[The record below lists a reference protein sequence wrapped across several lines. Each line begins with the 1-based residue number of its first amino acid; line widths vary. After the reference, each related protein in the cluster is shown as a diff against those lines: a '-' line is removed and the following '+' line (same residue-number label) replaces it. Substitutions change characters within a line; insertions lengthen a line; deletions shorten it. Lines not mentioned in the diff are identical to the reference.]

1 MPSKDEL
8 LDRATVKELKKLAK
22 DNKVKLEISG
32 FWGTRDATT
41 KEEIIEVLSESRK
54 VSKAKI
60 LAMMEDREEKSKE
73 KAVKPSK
80 GSLMDDV
87 KRIKK
92 IIENTELIGT
102 EKTKESEYE
111 GQLVIALKMG
121 LGNERVTYEKP
132 MGRSRLD
139 IVVDSVNNKQ
149 IGIELKLYTGGT
161 SIDRLFGQ
169 IDRYLESVYDRV
181 IAVVITKKSIAA
193 ARAEAKRIE
202 KFKNVDVIV
211 KRG

>member
-1 MPSKDEL
+1 
-8 LDRATVKELKKLAK
+8 
-22 DNKVKLEISG
+22 
-32 FWGTRDATT
+32 
-41 KEEIIEVLSESRK
+41 
-54 VSKAKI
+54 
-60 LAMMEDREEKSKE
+60 
-73 KAVKPSK
+73 
-80 GSLMDDV
+80 
-87 KRIKK
+87 
-92 IIENTELIGT
+92 
-102 EKTKESEYE
+102 
-111 GQLVIALKMG
+111 
-121 LGNERVTYEKP
+121 